1 MLTKYGSFFLWIG
14 LLFVISCNIPTSS
27 NDILLPIENLQAFPI
42 AKKNSLLSK
51 TGINN
56 NAPFLDSLYTLQ
68 SIRTIPFPTDNIPL
82 SLALQNQLKL
92 LKLRKQSKRQQLG
105 NLTVNLDQLKALNE
119 QLVYWQNGH
128 TETINESFEA
138 YKIRGK
144 NGRGNVYFTGYY
156 TPVIKVDSV
165 MSAEYPYP
173 IFNKPNKKTWKGVL
187 PTRMQID
194 GEDVLRGL
202 DLELAYAHSLADIY
216 YMQLQGSGIIEYPGG
231 QREYLSFTG
240 TNKHKYR
247 SIETKII
254 KSKEL
259 KISDISMVGMKRF
272 FRNFPELEK
281 EILFTNPSYV
291 FFDRKRAIP
300 HGAGHVPLTA
310 DYSIAVDPKYI
321 PLGSTLLAAIPSVD
335 AKGDFSHHEFRI
347 VVAQDIGG
355 AIRGSGHVD
364 VYCGV
369 GIAAQKKAM
378 AFHQYGSLWLL
389 LPKLRE

>member
-1 MLTKYGSFFLWIG
+1 MLLYIAHKQAPYVLTKPFHHSQKEVGRDHYG
-14 LLFVISCNIPTSS
+14 VTIS
-27 NDILLPIENLQAFPI
+27 
-42 AKKNSLLSK
+42 
-51 TGINN
+51 
-56 NAPFLDSLYTLQ
+56 
-68 SIRTIPFPTDNIPL
+68 
-82 SLALQNQLKL
+82 LKV
-92 LKLRKQSKRQQLG
+92 Q
-105 NLTVNLDQLKALNE
+105 
-119 QLVYWQNGH
+119 H
-128 TETINESFEA
+128 
-138 YKIRGK
+138 
-144 NGRGNVYFTGYY
+144 
-156 TPVIKVDSV
+156 
-165 MSAEYPYP
+165 
-173 IFNKPNKKTWKGVL
+173 
-187 PTRMQID
+187 
-194 GEDVLRGL
+194 
-202 DLELAYAHSLADIY
+202 
-216 YMQLQGSGIIEYPGG
+216 
-231 QREYLSFTG
+231 
-240 TNKHKYR
+240 
-247 SIETKII
+247 
-254 KSKEL
+254 
-259 KISDISMVGMKRF
+259 
-272 FRNFPELEK
+272 NFELEK